1 MKKEETTWKSFK
13 KVIRWFD
20 FSGESFNF
28 KYKDKDKLSTI
39 LAGIIYFVLYILALS
54 YYIYIFILFKNKEI
68 FKLQYYVVN
77 SDQNEN
83 IKLDDNNTTFAFG
96 LTKDNN
102 GNNDTKYN
110 IWDLFTKEAK
120 FTTKIDKDRKEEYIK
135 YIRNAQRKILMFLKV
150 HLF

>member
-1 MKKEETTWKSFK
+1 M
-13 KVIRWFD
+13 IRWFD

-54 YYIYIFILFKNKEI
+54 YFIYIFILFKNKEI

-83 IKLDDNNTTFAFG
+83 IKLDDNNTTLEFG
-96 LTKDNN
+96 LTNDNN
-102 GNNDTKYN
+102 DNNDTKYN
-110 IWDLFTKEAK
+110 IWDLFTIEAK
-120 FTTKIDKDRKEEYIK
+120 FTK
-135 YIRNAQRKILMFLKV
+135 N
-150 HLF
+150 